1 MTQKHFNGEKKEKE
15 ERKRTKKKNE
25 KYKKRKLIEIAIGI
39 VVYVYILCKLFHIH
53 NIIMATGSLD
63 FNFAVIHKNEKFY

>member
-1 MTQKHFNGEKKEKE
+1 M
-15 ERKRTKKKNE
+15 RRRKKNE
-25 KYKKRKLIEIAIGI
+25 EEKRKYKKRKLIEIAIGI

-63 FNFAVIHKNEKFY
+63 FNFAGVHKNEKFY